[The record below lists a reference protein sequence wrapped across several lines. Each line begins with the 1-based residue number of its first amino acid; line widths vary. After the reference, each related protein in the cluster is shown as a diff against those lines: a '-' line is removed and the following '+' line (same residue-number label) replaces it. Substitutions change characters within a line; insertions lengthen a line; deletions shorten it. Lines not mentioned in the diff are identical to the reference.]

1 MRPTRG
7 LFAGLALSALAFTVS
22 CADDSTAPSERF
34 RNRELRQV
42 VAGGSRQSR
51 GLAASGTDAAMQAMG
66 EKANMALETQASAVR
81 LAAMEWIS
89 PVDGGEA
96 GGQIVFFRDRGN
108 KELPF
113 HFVPGDPRRDGR
125 TNITYLVDRSGD
137 TNDPTAVGQTEA
149 AIDRAMATWDRE
161 QCSTLN
167 ITKNVDTGADP
178 DLIDEILGFPDG
190 PGGILAADIVHAGWV
205 PAGIFPPNVIAVTFT
220 FIFVDGGGNP
230 TDIDN
235 NNRGDV
241 AWREIYYND
250 QFVWRINGNIDVETV
265 ALHESGH
272 GLSQD
277 HFGMLFQTTSNDA
290 FHFAPRA
297 VMNAGYTGVQ
307 QVLAG
312 SDEAGHCTNWGSWPQ
327 R

>member
-1 MRPTRG
+1 MRPTRWLATG
-7 LFAGLALSALAFTVS
+7 LVVSAGAFTVS
-22 CADDSTAPSERF
+22 CADHSTTPSEPF
-34 RNRELRQV
+34 RDGHLRLV
-42 VAGGSRQSR
+42 TAGGT
-51 GLAASGTDAAMQAMG
+51 AATMRVIGEAA
-66 EKANMALETQASAVR
+66 NIALETQGSEVR
-81 LAAMEWIS
+81 VGAIAWIS
-89 PVDGGEA
+89 PVDGGEE
-96 GGQIVFFRDRGN
+96 GGQIVFFNDRGN
-108 KELPF
+108 KKLAF
-113 HFVPGDPRRDGR
+113 HFVPGDPRRGGR
-125 TNITYLVDRSGD
+125 TNITYLVDKSGD

-149 AIDRAMATWDRE
+149 AIDRGMATWDGE

-167 ITKNVDTGADP
+167 MTKNVDTGADP
-178 DLIDEILGFPDG
+178 DLIDELSPAIPDDG
-190 PGGILAADIVHAGWV
+190 TGGIFAADIVHAGWI
-205 PAGIFPPNVIAVTFT
+205 PTGLPPNVIAATFT
-220 FIFVDGGGNP
+220 FLFVGPGGV

-235 NNRGDV
+235 NKRADV
-241 AWREIYYND
+241 AWHEIYYND

-277 HFGMLFQTTSNDA
+277 HFGKLFLTTSNNK

-312 SDEAGHCTNWGSWPQ
+312 TDNGGHCANWGSWPH